1 MPAKIN
7 DGLTNQQRYHAK
19 PEKRAHRNALG
30 KAWRQTDKGKFIRN
44 RNHWIAA
51 GVKEPNE
58 GWETYWETFKDVKR
72 CEVCDVKFDLDGG
85 PSRSNGRCLDH
96 HHASGSIRQII
107 CRKCNTSCVR
117 MFDDRMMF
125 VLLDL
130 HRYFR
135 LNDV

>member
-7 DGLTNQQRYHAK
+7 DGLTCQQRYHAK
-19 PEKRAHRNALG
+19 PEKKLMRDNNA
-30 KAWRQTDKGKFIRN
+30 KRWRQTDKGKFIRN
-44 RNHWIAA
+44 RNHWIDY

-58 GWETYWETFKDVKR
+58 GWETYWETFKETKR
-72 CEVCDVKFDLDGG
+72 CEVCNIEFDLSGG
-85 PSRSNGRCLDH
+85 KTRSNGRCLDH
-96 HHASGSIRQII
+96 HHASGHIRQII
-107 CRKCNTSCVR
+107 CRKCNGGCVKTWDSK
-117 MFDDRMMF
+117 MNY